1 MPNDDYRPRHGSH
14 FAPSSNSA
22 GSAADSGATQR
33 PQGARYA
40 QQQPTYARQQP
51 AAQQPRQRN
60 QAYTDAG
67 YSPQPAYQPAYQQGY
82 RGGSSYHE
90 PHRKKR
96 RGGKIV
102 AGIIGALVAI
112 VLVTGGV
119 CGVMLYRDARTIT
132 TQAHTMIDQAGTIK
146 DAVMSGDGDTVRS
159 VSTSIASQVSDIHST
174 TEGIPWKLAS
184 FIPVLGQDVQS
195 ARTMV
200 AELDTLCQQ
209 ALVPACDQLANLQLS
224 NLFSDGAINVELIQS
239 LASTLQTVAP
249 VVQTSAETIDAL
261 PEAHISQLNDAMG
274 QVKDLMGSAS
284 TALASINEMAPYLP
298 QMLGANGQ
306 TRTYLLV
313 AQSNA
318 ELRSTGGFPG
328 SVGTLTITDG
338 RITLGDFESIGSNS
352 DSSMSRYDYPI
363 SAVTD
368 EEINLF
374 GERVGTIPA
383 DTNFIVD
390 FSRAMTVLSEMWKD
404 QIGGQVDGAIAVDPV
419 FLQNLLT
426 LTGGINTSYGTSV
439 DGTNAAAILLH
450 NSYLMFDA
458 QTQDAFYTQVASA
471 AFNQLTSNL
480 GNVDPMTLVDTI
492 TNAMDEHRFQVWMV
506 NGDEENVMKKIGCS
520 GTLST
525 DPATPQVGVYI
536 NDDTYSKISWYLS
549 THTTINTSQLNADG
563 STTYNLTTT
572 IKNNITPA
580 VAESDGAQSKGYI
593 VGSNSL
599 KRDVTDMINQ
609 VYLVAPAGG
618 TISDVVVNDAAQGGS
633 PLPYEGF
640 QVYHVQTQTSGGA
653 TTSITYNVT
662 TAATATADLTI
673 EQTPTAQA
681 VAGWE

>member
-67 YSPQPAYQPAYQQGY
+67 YSPQPSYQPAYQQGY

-146 DAVMSGDGDTVRS
+146 DAVMSGDGNTVRS
-159 VSTSIASQVSDIHST
+159 ISTSIASQVSDIHST

-184 FIPVLGQDVQS
+184 LIPVLGQDVQS

-274 QVKDLMGSAS
+274 QVKDLMSSAS

-450 NSYLMFDA
+450 NSYLMFDR

-471 AFNQLTSNL
+471 AFNQLTSSL
-480 GNVDPMTLVDTI
+480 GSVDPMALVDTI

-549 THTTINTSQLNADG
+549 THTTINTSQVNADG

-618 TISDVVVNDAAQGGS
+618 TISDVTLNDVAQGGS